1 MLVVHGEQ
9 AHLEGIASSALHGD
23 VELVVVDD
31 ASPDYGPELL
41 DALAARDDRVR
52 VHHLAERVGL
62 GEARN
67 LGVELARGE
76 YVWFVNASD
85 VIAPQGVL
93 ERLEETSPD
102 VLLLGDRIEDALGR
116 SRPGPH
122 AALVKRL
129 KGVVTL
135 DEEPRLADAA
145 PRAWD
150 KVLRREGLGRFAHG
164 RHGELTV
171 TWPALLRAR
180 RIAAVPGTSYTRRE
194 LESATRVP
202 GDPFEAYDAVLA
214 GADDRTRRI
223 VVPAMGRHLLS
234 LLDRVPE
241 RERRD
246 FFRRASEL
254 YRQHRTGDETA
265 GTRVKLLARD
275 AHAAYRL
282 LEQGLEARR
291 RAPVLKA
298 PRKARARLRKASLE
312 RHYRS
317 RMRQPLDP
325 DLAVY
330 AAYWFRGYSC
340 NPRAIYERARELVPN
355 VRGVWVVRKGATVPP
370 GVEHVVLNTPE
381 YFDLIARAGYFV
393 NNVNFP
399 NHLVKREGSVHVMTH
414 HGTPLKRMGLDLRYA
429 HHASRRHDFAAL
441 LERARRWDFSVSS
454 NRHSTLVWERVYPVP
469 FETLEVGYPRNDAL
483 ASATDED
490 AQRLRAE
497 LGIAPGQT
505 AVLYAPTHR
514 EYRSGYEPALDLGRL
529 AAGLGDDHV
538 VLARQHYFY
547 DADPLVRDLHRAGR
561 LLDVA
566 SHASVEE
573 LCIASDVLLTDYSSI
588 MFDYAVLDRPIVI
601 HAPDWDVYRELRGTY
616 FDLLAE
622 PPGAVARTDD
632 ELLDVFAS
640 GAIYE
645 ASDLRAAFRAR
656 FAALDDGRAAERV
669 VRRVWLGERE
679 PAPPPVPST
688 TR

>member
-1 MLVVHGEQ
+1 M
-9 AHLEGIASSALHGD
+9 
-23 VELVVVDD
+23 
-31 ASPDYGPELL
+31 
-41 DALAARDDRVR
+41 
-52 VHHLAERVGL
+52 
-62 GEARN
+62 
-67 LGVELARGE
+67 
-76 YVWFVNASD
+76 
-85 VIAPQGVL
+85 
-93 ERLEETSPD
+93 
-102 VLLLGDRIEDALGR
+102 
-116 SRPGPH
+116 
-122 AALVKRL
+122 
-129 KGVVTL
+129 
-135 DEEPRLADAA
+135 
-145 PRAWD
+145 
-150 KVLRREGLGRFAHG
+150 
-164 RHGELTV
+164 
-171 TWPALLRAR
+171 
-180 RIAAVPGTSYTRRE
+180 
-194 LESATRVP
+194 
-202 GDPFEAYDAVLA
+202 
-214 GADDRTRRI
+214 
-223 VVPAMGRHLLS
+223 
-234 LLDRVPE
+234 
-241 RERRD
+241 
-246 FFRRASEL
+246 
-254 YRQHRTGDETA
+254 
-265 GTRVKLLARD
+265 
-275 AHAAYRL
+275 
-282 LEQGLEARR
+282 
-291 RAPVLKA
+291 
-298 PRKARARLRKASLE
+298 
-312 RHYRS
+312 
-317 RMRQPLDP
+317 
-325 DLAVY
+325 
-330 AAYWFRGYSC
+330 
-340 NPRAIYERARELVPN
+340 
-355 VRGVWVVRKGATVPP
+355 RGVWVVRKGATVPP
-370 GVEHVVLNTPE
+370 GVEHVVSGTPE
-381 YFDLIARAGYFV
+381 YFDLIARAGYLV

-454 NRHSTLVWERVYPVP
+454 NRHSTLIWERVYPVP

-483 ASATDED
+483 ANATDED

-640 GAIYE
+640 GAVYE
-645 ASDLRAAFRAR
+645 ADATRAAFRAR

-679 PAPPPVPST
+679 PAPPPVPSG